1 MHAMSIFLHL
11 HTYTVIVTAMLP
23 FDVTE
28 DILLTHTSSS
38 PQITPHSDDPYMRV
52 LEAYHAPDPDS
63 TPTSPLPSQPTPTP
77 TTDPTIQPTHD
88 IPSTQAPTTR
98 RRVSYRRVRGRRL
111 QLSSILSSPPREAR
125 STYTGTSTLP
135 SPDSPIPSPS
145 HSPPRQRLRRAT
157 ESYSDESDPDEEPE
171 EEPQP
176 AEHITSGTG
185 DMRLPV
191 VVLEDVQREG
201 KQVVEEAP
209 STYETGQSS
218 RYAQIMGED
227 SDDDVPLGL
236 GLRAATLRAREAGMD
251 IFPPTFEVGQSSRG
265 AHQEESDSEIWR
277 DIECMVSTA
286 PRIASPE
293 YVPSTPPFVPS
304 PYPSPPASPPPAVS
318 SPEEGEVQGMEHVL
332 IQLGAHAQLLDVH
345 SDQLERLGGLEEEI
359 GRLGRGFA
367 RMHLRLDDVGR
378 DQARAWDSDWASWH
392 RVHGLEFAVAEV
404 TRAEQQDRFEVVAAR
419 SRIAQLE
426 STVGRLEST
435 VARLTAELEQLRLG
449 RN

>member
-1 MHAMSIFLHL
+1 M
-11 HTYTVIVTAMLP
+11 
-23 FDVTE
+23 
-28 DILLTHTSSS
+28 
-38 PQITPHSDDPYMRV
+38 
-52 LEAYHAPDPDS
+52 
-63 TPTSPLPSQPTPTP
+63 
-77 TTDPTIQPTHD
+77 
-88 IPSTQAPTTR
+88 
-98 RRVSYRRVRGRRL
+98 
-111 QLSSILSSPPREAR
+111 
-125 STYTGTSTLP
+125 
-135 SPDSPIPSPS
+135 
-145 HSPPRQRLRRAT
+145 
-157 ESYSDESDPDEEPE
+157 
-171 EEPQP
+171 
-176 AEHITSGTG
+176 
-185 DMRLPV
+185 
-191 VVLEDVQREG
+191 QREG
-201 KQVVEEAP
+201 KQVVEETP
-209 STYETGQSS
+209 STYESGQSS
-218 RYAQIMGED
+218 RYAQILGED

-265 AHQEESDSEIWR
+265 AHQEEGDSEIWR

-293 YVPSTPPFVPS
+293 YEPPTPPFVPS
-304 PYPSPPASPPPAVS
+304 PSPSPPASPPPVVTP
-318 SPEEGEVQGMEHVL
+318 PEEGEVQGMEHVL